1 MYKVILIYASYLI
14 FSMAKI
20 KVGPKGQIT
29 LIKKLRD
36 KFGINPGSLVEQL
49 ETKEGILI
57 KSVDQSVD
65 RWAVLKK
72 KVSKK
77 WPPGLT
83 SVQAIQEDRTK

>member
-1 MYKVILIYASYLI
+1 
-14 FSMAKI
+14 MAKI

-29 LIKKLRD
+29 LSKELRD
-36 KFGINPGSLVEQL
+36 RFGIIPGSLVEEL

-57 KSVDQSVD
+57 KSVDQSLD
-65 RWAVLKK
+65 RWATLKK

-77 WPPGLT
+77 WPSEVT

>member
-1 MYKVILIYASYLI
+1 
-14 FSMAKI
+14 MAKI

-29 LIKKLRD
+29 LTKELRD
-36 KFGINPGSLVEQL
+36 KFGISLGSLVDEL

-57 KSVDQSVD
+57 KSVDKSLD
-65 RWAVLKK
+65 RWAILKK

-77 WPPGLT
+77 WPSEVT

>member
-1 MYKVILIYASYLI
+1 MT
-14 FSMAKI
+14 KI

-29 LIKKLRD
+29 LTKELRD
-36 KFGINPGSLVEQL
+36 KFGINPGSLVEEL

-57 KSVDQSVD
+57 KSVDNSLD
-65 RWAVLKK
+65 RWSTLKK

-77 WPPGLT
+77 WPSEVT